1 MFTVIAW
8 LQLQPFGVWLSWFID
23 GYVELSQPLDALDT
37 LSEEEVRKA
46 IWKPRQDKAPG
57 VNGHPNRLLR
67 AVYEGLKEQFRHL
80 FQACY
85 DLGYHP
91 RPFKEANTIILKKL

>member
-1 MFTVIAW
+1 MST
-8 LQLQPFGVWLSWFID
+8 LQIGCW
-23 GYVELSQPLDALDT
+23 
-37 LSEEEVRKA
+37 
-46 IWKPRQDKAPG
+46 PRQDKAPG

-67 AVYEGLKEQFRHL
+67 AVYKELKKQFRHL